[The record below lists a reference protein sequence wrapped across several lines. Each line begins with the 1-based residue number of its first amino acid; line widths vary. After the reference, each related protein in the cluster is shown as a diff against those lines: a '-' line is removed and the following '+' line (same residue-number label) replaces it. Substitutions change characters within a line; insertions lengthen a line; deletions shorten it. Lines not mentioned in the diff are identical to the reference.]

1 MVTGEYNTRGDFDR
15 PKRKTL
21 LKCGKCG
28 QDQSNRL
35 DSNID
40 LQKVILSSYAN
51 ILCCKCRLMLDAEV
65 KDIARR
71 YLDTTKEG
79 YSFARDFARRHTE

>member
-1 MVTGEYNTRGDFDR
+1 MVIGEYNTRGDFDR

-21 LKCGKCG
+21 LCCGKCG
-28 QDQSNRL
+28 EDQSNRL
-35 DSNID
+35 GSKIN
-40 LQKVILSSYAN
+40 LQKVILAGYAD
-51 ILCCKCRLMLDAEV
+51 ILCCKCRATLEDEV

-71 YLDTTKEG
+71 YLDNAEEG